1 MISWDSIIEICGDEE
16 IAVEVV
22 KMFIN
27 DSPNCVQSITE
38 ALQAQDAKLIKLYAH
53 SLKGAALHI
62 GADKLANMAYELE
75 CAGRDK
81 DIEQSIKLFAQIQEE
96 YEKLIAFLSQS
107 NWIELAMQN
116 QPVSVQSK

>member
-1 MISWDSIIEICGDEE
+1 
-16 IAVEVV
+16 
-22 KMFIN
+22 MFLN

-53 SLKGAALHI
+53 SLKGAASHI
-62 GADKLANMAYELE
+62 GATKLSQMAYKLE

-81 DIEQSIKLFAQIQEE
+81 DIEQSVELFAQIQEE

-116 QPVSVQSK
+116 QPVSVQSE